1 MHGILDDHC
10 NLSPPYL
17 PIHYSLREIEQ
28 VPSFEQ
34 DLTLH
39 YLPKPRQK
47 LQDREPQGGFAA
59 TTLPNQA
66 QYLSF
71 PNIKAYIIESETN
84 PSARGILDG
93 QVAHPKQSVIHL
105 DHAPGG

>member
-17 PIHYSLREIEQ
+17 LIHCSLRKIEQ

-47 LQDREPQGGFAA
+47 LHNREPQGGFAA
-59 TTLPNQA
+59 TALPNQA
-66 QYLSF
+66 QYFPF
-71 PNIKAYIIESETN
+71 PNIKVYIIESESN
-84 PSARGILDG
+84 PLARRILDS